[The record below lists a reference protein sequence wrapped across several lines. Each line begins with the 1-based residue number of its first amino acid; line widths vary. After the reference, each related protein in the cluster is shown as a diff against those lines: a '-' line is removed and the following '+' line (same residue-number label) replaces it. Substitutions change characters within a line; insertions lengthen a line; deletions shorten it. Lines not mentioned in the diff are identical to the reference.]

1 MLMNGVKILGI
12 ILLNKQPGICH
23 LPWNNIPAFTLV
35 FTNTLCG
42 KIFYLELNNL
52 VAMFLLKMCK
62 RIIIIQVRHKGYT
75 YMIRLYN
82 LTQPWC
88 KI

>member
-1 MLMNGVKILGI
+1 MLMNGVKIFDI

-42 KIFYLELNNL
+42 ENL
-52 VAMFLLKMCK
+52 LFGTK
-62 RIIIIQVRHKGYT
+62 
-75 YMIRLYN
+75 
-82 LTQPWC
+82 
-88 KI
+88 